1 MMCIITAV
9 TNVHQLY
16 DIKPTDYAIHVCPG
30 RDHDT
35 QRAEGSALAPEP
47 LTNEYDVDVPTCRC
61 MCFISTSFAL
71 LISPK

>member
-30 RDHDT
+30 RDYDT
-35 QRAEGSALAPEP
+35 RRAECILPR
-47 LTNEYDVDVPTCRC
+47 EY
-61 MCFISTSFAL
+61 SL
-71 LISPK
+71 

>member
-35 QRAEGSALAPEP
+35 QGAEYSALAPERS
-47 LTNEYDVDVPTCRC
+47 LWQ
-61 MCFISTSFAL
+61 MSMM
-71 LISPK
+71 